1 MTHKR
6 QSPLRTG
13 KSKFIQGFIFTALL
27 GYLVF
32 ALISQQSMLN
42 EKKEQQA
49 QAEAK
54 LEAAKTEYVELQK
67 EYASIG
73 TDEFYEKVARE
84 VFGYVKPGEKIFYES
99 KD

>member
-6 QSPLRTG
+6 QNPFRTG
-13 KSKFIQGFIFTALL
+13 KSKLIQALVFAALL

-32 ALISQQSMLN
+32 ALISQQPMLN
-42 EKKEQQA
+42 DAKEKNAQAAAKLDAEKAKNIELKKE
-49 QAEAK
+49 E
-54 LEAAKTEYVELQK
+54 
-67 EYASIG
+67 ASIG

>member
-6 QSPLRTG
+6 ENRLKTG
-13 KSKFIQGFIFTALL
+13 KSKIIQTLVFVALL

-42 EKKEQQA
+42 EKKAQNAQA
-49 QAEAK
+49 QAK
-54 LEAAKTEYVELQK
+54 LDAAKQENIELQK

-99 KD
+99 ED

>member
-1 MTHKR
+1 MAHKR
-6 QSPLRTG
+6 QNPFRTG
-13 KSKFIQGFIFTALL
+13 KSKLIQALVFAALL
-27 GYLVF
+27 GYLVL

-42 EKKEQQA
+42 EKKAQHA

-54 LEAAKTEYVELQK
+54 LEAAKAENIELQK

-99 KD
+99 KN